1 MFFRSF
7 GSCFVDNNE
16 NQVEVV
22 ISYARRHSN
31 AENMGKKGSWFSAIK
46 RVFTQVPRRSRP
58 MDQKKSNKE
67 KKKGKGILRHGE
79 TKSFIPLFKEPS
91 SIEKILGEADQLLIR
106 PPPALDEPR
115 NPPALLG
122 RPTSPRVA
130 SPKAAAHRASSPK
143 AASPRA
149 FSPRAASPKA
159 PSPRAV
165 SPRAVSPR
173 VSSPEARPKVF
184 TAGAASSKAAVPKV
198 AQRKKEVSYVQRP
211 EPTLRNQQLS
221 ATKIQAAY
229 RGYMLIKVA
238 KLIWLLWRNSIDYV
252 IMFALLISKT
262 EFQSLEGLVRLQGVV
277 RGQNVKRQTANAM
290 KQMQLL
296 VRVQTQI
303 QSRRIQMLE
312 NQTLQQQA
320 YRNDREAESTLS
332 KWTLNQLSEAGQN
345 EDWDD
350 SLLKKEEVEER
361 LRKKVEAV
369 IKRERAMAYAYSQD
383 VYSKSLLPKFIVKL
397 MSFGFAET
405 NPKSA
410 QSQLDMRSNGFP
422 WWWNW
427 LERQLPP
434 ASTSQSQAAPR
445 SIALTPPR
453 AVSEYRPSAQ
463 LHSSNHKHDNHE
475 SLTPRSSRSAIP
487 LRARQFQTPNRT
499 PPANSPSGF
508 KYSKPRASV
517 ANSAYDV
524 PLKDDDSL
532 MSCPPFSVPN
542 YMIPTASAKAKA
554 RANSN
559 PRERFPGTPGTPG
572 NDSRRRFSFPL
583 TPNGGSF
590 KWNKGSNKDSASQMD
605 KHESPRSRDF
615 SVDSAVSM
623 PALVGRKP
631 FNRFV

>member
-1 MFFRSF
+1 MREEVCDGRLGRRL
-7 GSCFVDNNE
+7 GSGLERESCTG
-16 NQVEVV
+16 
-22 ISYARRHSN
+22 RHSN

-46 RVFTQVPRRSRP
+46 RVFTHSSKEKPTDGS
-58 MDQKKSNKE
+58 DKKSSKE
-67 KKKGKGILRHGE
+67 KKKGRGILRHGE

-122 RPTSPRVA
+122 SFSKSFFSKGCV
-130 SPKAAAHRASSPK
+130 SESS
-143 AASPRA
+143 
-149 FSPRAASPKA
+149 FSKGRFSK
-159 PSPRAV
+159 SCF
-165 SPRAVSPR
+165 SR
-173 VSSPEARPKVF
+173 VSSPEARPKAF
-184 TAGAASSKAAVPKV
+184 TAGAASSKAAVPKA
-198 AQRKKEVSYVQRP
+198 AQRRKEVSYVQRP

-229 RGYMLIKVA
+229 RGYMA
-238 KLIWLLWRNSIDYV
+238 RRS
-252 IMFALLISKT
+252 FRALR
-262 EFQSLEGLVRLQGVV
+262 GLVRLQGVV

-296 VRVQTQI
+296 
-303 QSRRIQMLE
+303 
-312 NQTLQQQA
+312 
-320 YRNDREAESTLS
+320 
-332 KWTLNQLSEAGQN
+332 SEAGQN

-350 SLLKKEEVEER
+350 SLLTKEEVEER

-369 IKRERAMAYAYSQD
+369 IKRERAMAYAYSHQLW
-383 VYSKSLLPKFIVKL
+383 K
-397 MSFGFAET
+397 A

-410 QSQLDMRSNGFP
+410 QSQLDMRSNGYP

-453 AVSEYRPSAQ
+453 AVSEYRPSPRP
-463 LHSSNHKHDNHE
+463 HSSNHKHDNHE

-508 KYSKPRASV
+508 KYSKPRASA

-559 PRERFPGTPGTPG
+559 PRERFPGTPG

-583 TPNGGSF
+583 TPNAGSF

>member
-1 MFFRSF
+1 MLRIW
-7 GSCFVDNNE
+7 G
-16 NQVEVV
+16 
-22 ISYARRHSN
+22 RREAGFQQS
-31 AENMGKKGSWFSAIK
+31 K
-46 RVFTQVPRRSRP
+46 RVFTHS
-58 MDQKKSNKE
+58 SKE
-67 KKKGKGILRHGE
+67 KPTDVSNSYDIDDFQDQTRKATRKRKKGKGILRHGE

-115 NPPALLG
+115 NPPALVG

-130 SPKAAAHRASSPK
+130 SPKAAAPRASSPK

-165 SPRAVSPR
+165 SPRAVSPGFLLLR
-173 VSSPEARPKVF
+173 L
-184 TAGAASSKAAVPKV
+184 
-198 AQRKKEVSYVQRP
+198 VQRF
-211 EPTLRNQQLS
+211 
-221 ATKIQAAY
+221 
-229 RGYMLIKVA
+229 
-238 KLIWLLWRNSIDYV
+238 LLL
-252 IMFALLISKT
+252 ALLLQRLL
-262 EFQSLEGLVRLQGVV
+262 FLRALRGLVRLQGVV

-350 SLLKKEEVEER
+350 SLLTKEEVEER

-369 IKRERAMAYAYSQD
+369 IKRERAMAYAYSHRLWKAD
-383 VYSKSLLPKFIVKL
+383 
-397 MSFGFAET
+397 
-405 NPKSA
+405 PKSA

-434 ASTSQSQAAPR
+434 ASTSQSQAALR

-453 AVSEYRPSAQ
+453 AVSEYRPSPQ

-508 KYSKPRASV
+508 KYSKPRASA

-559 PRERFPGTPGTPG
+559 PRERFPGTPG

-583 TPNGGSF
+583 TPNAGSF